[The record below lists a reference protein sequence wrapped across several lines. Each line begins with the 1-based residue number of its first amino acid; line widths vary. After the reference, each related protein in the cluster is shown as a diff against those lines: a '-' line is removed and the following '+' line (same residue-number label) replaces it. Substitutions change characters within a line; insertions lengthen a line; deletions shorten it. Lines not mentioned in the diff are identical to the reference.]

1 LIGFRAK
8 LKAGAAKSGGR
19 NRHEPCASA
28 SRRHN
33 LSLSDQRAK
42 SVAEFL
48 IENFHIDPKQL
59 VAIGFG
65 EEKLKNS
72 ENPLAAENRRVQVVN
87 MASKDVA
94 AKAGKPAEPDK
105 Q

>member
-1 LIGFRAK
+1 MRQRVTSSQSVPVRPARQV
-8 LKAGAAKSGGR
+8 GGR
-19 NRHEPCASA
+19 ILDR
-28 SRRHN
+28 
-33 LSLSDQRAK
+33 
-42 SVAEFL
+42 EF
-48 IENFHIDPKQL
+48 PYRSQ
-59 VAIGFG
+59 AACPIGFG
-65 EEKLKNS
+65 EEKLKNR